1 MIKVETVLYQQ
12 ASLKIKKQINDLL
25 QDIWPSANDSEAH
38 DSDLVVQSFYVMI
51 DSRIVS
57 YAAVIRLQVIIK
69 DKLYQIGG
77 LSCVAT
83 LPSFQ
88 GQGLGCKIV
97 ARATKWMEDNLDFG
111 VFTCAP
117 DLVDFYYRA
126 GNWKAMSN
134 VVLIGNHD
142 NDALSSRNLDVI
154 VLMRIFSK
162 KALSNY
168 EEITNSIIY
177 LGFSKGQFI

>member
-1 MIKVETVLYQQ
+1 
-12 ASLKIKKQINDLL
+12 
-25 QDIWPSANDSEAH
+25 
-38 DSDLVVQSFYVMI
+38 
-51 DSRIVS
+51 
-57 YAAVIRLQVIIK
+57 
-69 DKLYQIGG
+69 
-77 LSCVAT
+77 
-83 LPSFQ
+83 
-88 GQGLGCKIV
+88 
-97 ARATKWMEDNLDFG
+97 
-111 VFTCAP
+111 
-117 DLVDFYYRA
+117 
-126 GNWKAMSN
+126 MSN